1 MTKVTVDPG
10 ICGFITTI
18 EAFKVAKR
26 RVNILITSDC
36 EAVTRLGE
44 SLTEIDQLEI
54 FKKHLDSEIYKGA
67 SRCQLHGACPVPAAI
82 LKAIEVE
89 AELALPR
96 DAAIRFE
103 TAEHR

>member
-10 ICGFITTI
+10 ICRFITTI
-18 EAFKVAKR
+18 EAIKVAKR

-36 EAVTRLGE
+36 EAVTNLGG

-67 SRCQLHGACPVPAAI
+67 SRCQLHVACPVPSGI

-96 DAAIRFE
+96 DANIRFD

>member
-18 EAFKVAKR
+18 EALKVAKR
-26 RVNILITSDC
+26 RIKIVITSDC
-36 EAVTRLGE
+36 EAVSKLGE
-44 SLTEIDQLEI
+44 SLTEVDLWEI

-67 SRCQLHGACPVPAAI
+67 SRCQLHGTCPVPAGI

-89 AELALPR
+89 AKLALPR
-96 DAAIRFE
+96 DATIRFE
-103 TAEHR
+103 TAENR